1 MTTITLP
8 TSARPMST
16 TSEPPAAVAPA
27 FSLRNR
33 AMLVFYTKTGWSGAR
48 RDAEASREVAQAHGS
63 DEQWGHFYK
72 HLMAKEALQKVKAAT
87 QAAYEDHLDR
97 TLPWQG
103 KGSGVR
109 ILDCRG
115 LFDYEANQT
124 QGAQNVER
132 ALDELVTLWE
142 DHKAEAKAKL
152 NGLYRESDYPS
163 AQKVREK
170 FKVAYRLAPLPD
182 TSDWR
187 IDVGDDV
194 LARLQ
199 QNAQDDANAAIRE
212 AMRVPV
218 ERIVSVVGN
227 MAKRLKEKRETI
239 TVVDADGKTKQ
250 KRLGV
255 FHDTL
260 VENVRSLASMLPSLN
275 LVDDPRLT
283 ALAAQITTDLC
294 AFDAD
299 ELKAN
304 DQLRANVAAKAE
316 QITREADEIAKTM
329 EEFV

>member
-27 FSLRNR
+27 FSLSNR
-33 AMLVFYTKTGWSGAR
+33 AMLIFYTKNGWSGAR
-48 RDAEASREVAQAHGS
+48 RDAEATREVAQKHGS
-63 DEQWGHFYK
+63 DETWGHFYK
-72 HLMAKEALQKVKAAT
+72 HLLAKEALKRVKAAT

-97 TLPWQG
+97 TLPWLN
-103 KGSGVR
+103 SGVR
-109 ILDCRG
+109 LLPAAG
-115 LFDYEANQT
+115 VFDYEASQAQHQQT
-124 QGAQNVER
+124 LDR
-132 ALDELVTLWE
+132 ALDELEQRWE
-142 DHKAEAKAKL
+142 EYKDDAKTKL

-163 AQKVREK
+163 AEKVRGK
-170 FKVAYRLAPLPD
+170 FKVA
-182 TSDWR
+182 WR
-187 IDVGDDV
+187 IQALPADVADFRVDVGDDV
-194 LARLQ
+194 LARLK
-199 QNAQDDANAAIRE
+199 ANAEADALATVRE
-212 AMRVPV
+212 GMAGVV
-218 ERIVSVVGN
+218 ERIVDVVGH
-227 MAKRLKEKRETI
+227 MATRLKEKRETI
-239 TVVDADGKTKQ
+239 TVVDDDGTTRQ
-250 KRLGV
+250 KRTGV

-260 VENVRSLASMLPSLN
+260 VENVRSLASVLPSLN
-275 LVDDPRLT
+275 LTDDPRLT